1 MKKNI
6 SKMNKEKM
14 ENEEQM
20 IAVKKE
26 REEKDNQIRAEQAKI
41 ASLEMR
47 LASYEAKLSQA
58 VSKAQSDNF
67 ELDSFMELTSALQAQ
82 ISIV

>member
-1 MKKNI
+1 
-6 SKMNKEKM
+6 MNKEKM